1 MLTLEKFERL
11 QEQIKY
17 LEKRCANMSREI
29 ELKDIQI
36 KSQEQMISRRN
47 KELEEYRLK
56 VPSSDLE
63 NSEHSQKVQDI
74 IKEKLQAL
82 EIKNENLMKDNVLL
96 FQNNKYL
103 SEQLKQGSSVNN
115 GNTGNSGNSGNNTQN
130 SNSPIKQNYIFE
142 DFENKD
148 NFLKGNNNNNK

>member
-56 VPSSDLE
+56 VPSSD
-63 NSEHSQKVQDI
+63 
-74 IKEKLQAL
+74 
-82 EIKNENLMKDNVLL
+82 
-96 FQNNKYL
+96 
-103 SEQLKQGSSVNN
+103 
-115 GNTGNSGNSGNNTQN
+115 
-130 SNSPIKQNYIFE
+130 
-142 DFENKD
+142 
-148 NFLKGNNNNNK
+148 